1 MKEFFYKIRFNLEQR
16 KMFYE
21 IMASYLESGVNFTD
35 AVDSM
40 QKRALK
46 DKDYKAYIYKDILKK
61 VGSGVAP
68 SKAIG
73 DWVPANEKM
82 LVEAGEKAGE
92 MAKGFTETVYMSD
105 SISRIKKV
113 VVSNMITPMI
123 MILMLFGMMV
133 GYRLGMVPVFLEFIP
148 LDQWTPNASIVYE
161 VTNFVYEYW
170 YIFIG
175 LILGGSFL
183 IFSTINDFTG
193 PIRKVL
199 DKVPPYNI
207 YKKFVES
214 SFLIT
219 FASLLKAKY
228 PIMLALKSMNQDA
241 TRYLSYYLV
250 KMMDRIGAGT
260 ANEGEALNV
269 GLLNKTL
276 AGILEDTAK
285 LSSFDK
291 AVYNMGTRNI
301 EKSIVEVTA
310 IMKVVNT
317 VLMTLVLLVTLYMFF
332 SVQELSFGIADAM
345 ESV

>member
-1 MKEFFYKIRFNLEQR
+1 MKEFFYKMRFNLEQR

-35 AVDSM
+35 AIDSM
-40 QKRALK
+40 QKRAIK

-61 VGSGVAP
+61 VGSGLTP
-68 SKAIG
+68 SKALG

-82 LVEAGEKAGE
+82 LIEAGEKAGE
-92 MAKGFTETVYMSD
+92 MAKGFTETVFMSD
-105 SISRIKKV
+105 SISKIKKV
-113 VVSNMITPMI
+113 VISNMITPVI
-123 MILMLFGMMV
+123 MLLILFGMMI

-148 LDQWTPNASIVYE
+148 LEQWTTNASIVYQI
-161 VTNFVYEYW
+161 TDFFYEYW

-175 LILGGSFL
+175 LFLGGSIL
-183 IFSTINDFTG
+183 VFSTIDSFTG
-193 PIRKVL
+193 PLRKIL

-250 KMMDRIGAGT
+250 KMMDKIGIGVT
-260 ANEGEALNV
+260 NEGEALNV

-276 AGILEDTAK
+276 AGILEDTSG
-285 LSSFDK
+285 LSNFDK
-291 AVYNMGTRNI
+291 AVYNMGARNI

-317 VLMTLVLLVTLYMFF
+317 VLMTLVLLITLYMFF

-345 ESV
+345 ETM